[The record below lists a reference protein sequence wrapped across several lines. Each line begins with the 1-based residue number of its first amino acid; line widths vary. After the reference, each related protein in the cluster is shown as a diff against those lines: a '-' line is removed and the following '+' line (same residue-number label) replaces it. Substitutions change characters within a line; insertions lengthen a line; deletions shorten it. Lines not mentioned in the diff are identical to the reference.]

1 MNVVKLKFS
10 EDLCTIEPD
19 FEIISDIANATKHMV
34 LDSARR
40 LTDLHGAASVHI
52 QAHGGSGLLGFGVL
66 GRGAIGSMPTS
77 SVFVQIG
84 TGFHNV
90 LQCACRMHA
99 LWKELFAENPW

>member
-40 LTDLHGAASVHI
+40 LPPFSVNGRLVSATSRASFTLP
-52 QAHGGSGLLGFGVL
+52 GGW
-66 GRGAIGSMPTS
+66 AIS
-77 SVFVQIG
+77 
-84 TGFHNV
+84 N
-90 LQCACRMHA
+90 
-99 LWKELFAENPW
+99 